1 MIKIDN
7 LDEYVSIK
15 AIINYCSSHNECLE
29 CKIKPICDV
38 CSGNIPLRTLN
49 VKYEPK
55 KEEEKTND

>member
-15 AIINYCSSHNECLE
+15 AIINYCSSHSDCLK

-38 CSGNIPLRTLN
+38 CNGNKKLSNLN
-49 VKYEPK
+49 VKYEEK
-55 KEEEKTND
+55 KEEEETNE